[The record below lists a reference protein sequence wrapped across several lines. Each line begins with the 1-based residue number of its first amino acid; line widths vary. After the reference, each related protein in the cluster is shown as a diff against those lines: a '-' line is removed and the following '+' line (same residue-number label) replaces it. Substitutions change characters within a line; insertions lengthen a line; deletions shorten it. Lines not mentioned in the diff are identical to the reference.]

1 MEQSTHTELTVAARD
16 IRRGDVFTLHG
27 RERTAFAPAWPTV
40 RDHVHLMFEGGGD
53 AVIPADREFIVRR
66 PELRACGTE

>member
-16 IRRGDVFTLHG
+16 IRKGDTFVLHG
-27 RERTAFAPAWPTV
+27 RERTAYVSAWPTT
-40 RDHVHLMFEGGGD
+40 RGHVHILFDGGGD
-53 AVIPADREFIVRR
+53 AVIPAAREFTVRR